1 LIYYL
6 MTESNAGSSD
16 PKEKIDHK
24 ELLKEEKKKVKVLKQ
39 ALKEG
44 RKQQETAEVE
54 LKNS

>member
-1 LIYYL
+1 